1 MGGKRVEA
9 QTTIKLTDCGHHSS
23 RGGGSVINGVVSLHA
38 VITMTPGDNNSPQCL
53 SVWLL
58 VLCSWVGQ
66 ANELALTGNCDM
78 MREAPRCMSR
88 KVNGGN
94 SFVVGE
100 TET

>member
-53 SVWLL
+53 SVWCCARGWGRRMNWRSQGI
-58 VLCSWVGQ
+58 VI
-66 ANELALTGNCDM
+66 
-78 MREAPRCMSR
+78 
-88 KVNGGN
+88 
-94 SFVVGE
+94 
-100 TET
+100 